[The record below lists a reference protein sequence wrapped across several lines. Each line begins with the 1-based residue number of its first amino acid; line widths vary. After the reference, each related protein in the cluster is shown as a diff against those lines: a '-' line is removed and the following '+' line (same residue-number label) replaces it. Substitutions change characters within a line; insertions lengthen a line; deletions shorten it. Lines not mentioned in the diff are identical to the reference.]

1 MIALQGIDFEM
12 PVEIETSEGVQRV
25 PVGKKG
31 VEVKSKTPP
40 VVDPRGWLIMAR

>member
-1 MIALQGIDFEM
+1 VIALQGIDFEM

-40 VVDPRGWLIMAR
+40 VVDPRGWLIVAR